1 MMHVI
6 SRFVPL
12 AESAS
17 DIGASYGHLVFMGL
31 FIIALMIVGI
41 WWLQR

>member
-1 MMHVI
+1 MMNVVSTLI
-6 SRFVPL
+6 PL
-12 AESAS
+12 AEDAS

-31 FIIALMIVGI
+31 FIIALMIVAI